1 MPGPQLTVVDNRGVK
16 FINDHLEVWFNLVP
30 DPENDGKNWYA
41 GSATSALLD
50 NREILDPVKA
60 DCLWLYMCHDREK
73 RCMQIDQIQLCES
86 PNSEELSD
94 PVWLFDKEYHLI
106 DQSVRVEPEFAEIT
120 VASSPF
126 QCAYVVGGEMAQL
139 TCELQRVIGLEA
151 EASCVYE
158 KLSIHVKSGAEPEP
172 CFAVRYYAH
181 INTGWGGLTVYG
193 RVQAFVAGTNWG
205 ARSAYAFACNARIA
219 ELKCGPSKVWAWVSP
234 CKSLQC
240 WHAFSR
246 VTDLRAVLDAASR
259 NPSAHTAPSAGSGPA
274 DSNC

>member
-1 MPGPQLTVVDNRGVK
+1 MPGPKLTVVDNRGVK
-16 FINDHLEVWFNLVP
+16 FINDHLKVWFNLVP

-86 PNSEELSD
+86 PNSKELGD
-94 PVWLFDKEYHLI
+94 PARLSDKEYQLI
-106 DQSVRVEPEFAEIT
+106 DQSVRVEPEFVEIT

-126 QCAYVVGGEMAQL
+126 QCTYPVGGEMAQL
-139 TCELQRVIGLEA
+139 TCELRRVIGLKA

-158 KLSIHVKSGAEPEP
+158 KLSIHVEPGAEPEP

-181 INTGWGGLTVYG
+181 LNTGWGGLTGYG
-193 RVQAFVAGTNWG
+193 RAQAFVAGTDWG
-205 ARSAYAFACNARIA
+205 ARSAYAFGCNACID
-219 ELKCGPSKVWAWVSP
+219 ELKLDSSNVWALVSP
-234 CKSLQC
+234 CKSLRC
-240 WHAFSR
+240 WHVFSR
-246 VTDLRAVLDAASR
+246 EADFRTVLDAAS
-259 NPSAHTAPSAGSGPA
+259 HKT
-274 DSNC
+274 